1 MVESVE
7 ASVFAS
13 KPFSSSNISSGEFSV
28 KSTSA
33 GEADPS
39 ATSCAAMAG
48 PSPLRTFTDTPV
60 CFSKSFANAATT
72 CSCCA
77 LYKVSVA
84 ASEFSGNAAAAA
96 STAMP
101 QSVRSTGRERVVFI
115 AVIPFVVVRR
125 LVAGVCFIAS
135 INSSFKQPRADKRT
149 RPHARR
155 AREHRAAH
163 MRGELIHHVE
173 LCQPFIDR
181 NETAARI
188 ALVRDEDQPS
198 VILGFLTPWRPPLDI
213 KIGAVVIRIRTAQDL
228 RTVVRCLV
236 RQTHVRVFGNH
247 LIAVFVSGIEIQR
260 IGFVLLADRRTAVF
274 LAAHH

>member
-1 MVESVE
+1 
-7 ASVFAS
+7 
-13 KPFSSSNISSGEFSV
+13 
-28 KSTSA
+28 
-33 GEADPS
+33 
-39 ATSCAAMAG
+39 MAG
-48 PSPLRTFTDTPV
+48 PSPLRTLTDTPV
-60 CFSKSFANAATT
+60 CFSKSFASAATT

-125 LVAGVCFIAS
+125 LVAGVCFSLAFFES
-135 INSSFKQPRADKRT
+135 GVEQPRADKRT

-155 AREHRAAH
+155 ARKHRAAH

-173 LCQPFIDR
+173 LRQPFIDR
-181 NETAARI
+181 NETSARI
-188 ALVRDEDQPS
+188 ALMRDEDQPR

-213 KIGAVVIRIRTAQDL
+213 KIGTVVI
-228 RTVVRCLV
+228 
-236 RQTHVRVFGNH
+236 
-247 LIAVFVSGIEIQR
+247 GI
-260 IGFVLLADRRTAVF
+260 
-274 LAAHH
+274 

>member
-48 PSPLRTFTDTPV
+48 PSPLRTLTDTPV
-60 CFSKSFANAATT
+60 CFSKSFASAATT

-101 QSVRSTGRERVVFI
+101 QNVRSTGRERVVFI

-125 LVAGVCFIAS
+125 HVPACALLLQLIQAS
-135 INSSFKQPRADKRT
+135 NSPAPINEPGRT
-149 RPHARR
+149 PGGHA
-155 AREHRAAH
+155 
-163 MRGELIHHVE
+163 
-173 LCQPFIDR
+173 
-181 NETAARI
+181 NTA
-188 ALVRDEDQPS
+188 LP
-198 VILGFLTPWRPPLDI
+198 TC
-213 KIGAVVIRIRTAQDL
+213 VV
-228 RTVVRCLV
+228 
-236 RQTHVRVFGNH
+236 N
-247 LIAVFVSGIEIQR
+247 
-260 IGFVLLADRRTAVF
+260 
-274 LAAHH
+274 